1 MMRTVLLG
9 IAALLAAAPA
19 VATEQGDGK
28 SGYEQW
34 AVKVRTADLD
44 LATASGQR
52 QLDARLAMALTRLC
66 GQPVLQTPEERDDLA
81 ACRADAMAA
90 AAPQIAA
97 ARARLAV
104 AVADRR

>member
-1 MMRTVLLG
+1 MRIALLG

-19 VATEQGDGK
+19 VAADA
-28 SGYEQW
+28 GYEQW
-34 AVKVRTADLD
+34 AVTVRTADLD
-44 LATASGQR
+44 LATTAGQR

-66 GQPVLQTPEERDDLA
+66 GQPVMQTPEERDDLA

>member
-1 MMRTVLLG
+1 MRIAFFG

-19 VATEQGDGK
+19 VATEPGDGRP
-28 SGYEQW
+28 GYEQW

-44 LATASGQR
+44 LATATGQR